1 MIEYCSVV
9 VTAAASLLAV
19 KPNVSSGDRKAGTGT
34 CCLQSKHECV
44 LFIINSAV
52 DAAHISSLYRR
63 TATFFFKMLTFGFG

>member
-1 MIEYCSVV
+1 MEGNLSDRESSVV

-34 CCLQSKHECV
+34 CCLQSKHECF

-52 DAAHISSLYRR
+52 DAAHISIF
-63 TATFFFKMLTFGFG
+63 FFFKMLTFGFG